1 MEIDRTL
8 STPAIGRRSGGVR
21 RLSGGVLEGCEEADG
36 RTVEADPLA
45 CD

>member
-8 STPAIGRRSGGVR
+8 STPAIGRRLGGMR
-21 RLSGGVLEGCEEADG
+21 RLSSGVLEGCKEADG

>member
-8 STPAIGRRSGGVR
+8 STPAIGRQSGGVR
-21 RLSGGVLEGCEEADG
+21 RLSGGVLEGCKEIVG
-36 RTVEADPLA
+36 LTVGFDPLV